1 MNIVVSKEVNMWYRV
16 SLVAET
22 RRLPEKELVEFAE
35 QNTVKYN
42 ISKSVSGEP
51 MVNTDVL
58 DNFVRDFRKQ
68 SK

>member
-1 MNIVVSKEVNMWYRV
+1 MWYRV

-22 RRLPEKELVEFAE
+22 RRTPEKELVEFAE